1 MTTMTTLIRQVAG
14 LQRRCRWKACHH
26 HHQRHLVTHISPT
39 TSLLRSDTS
48 DNEVYLLGTA
58 HVSEASNE
66 EVVDLIRLVQ
76 PKYVFVE
83 LDVKRA
89 AQLRSSSSNNNTT
102 DSLGTLFKGVG
113 GAQLPPQLMK
123 SLPPQMHNVL
133 PMLQR
138 APDIMKKMGWL
149 GNQGAEMKM
158 AIEEAERVGA
168 KCVYG
173 DVDIDIT
180 IQELKLA
187 MMSLASNP
195 INLMQMMNNAPSP
208 PKELSE
214 LTNIILTG
222 GNPSQLI
229 EAVKTR
235 EQAKQMTKYVSE
247 ALPPLYNVMI
257 TKRDVHMAKML
268 RQHCSDGKV
277 VAVVGAGHVEGI
289 EREWQ
294 ALDNS

>member
-1 MTTMTTLIRQVAG
+1 MS
-14 LQRRCRWKACHH
+14 K
-26 HHQRHLVTHISPT
+26 
-39 TSLLRSDTS
+39 
-48 DNEVYLLGTA
+48 E
-58 HVSEASNE
+58 SNE

-83 LDVKRA
+83 LDAKRA
-89 AQLRSSSSNNNTT
+89 AQLRSSGGAGGVVVNNNSSNMT
-102 DSLGTLFKGVG
+102 DSLSTLFKGVG
-113 GAQLPPQLMK
+113 ALPPHLMK
-123 SLPPQMHNVL
+123 SLPPQMHNIL

-149 GNQGAEMKM
+149 GNQGAEMKV

-173 DVDIDIT
+173 DVDIDVT

-195 INLMQMMNNAPSP
+195 ISLMQMMNNAPSP
-208 PKELSE
+208 PKELNE

-247 ALPPLYNVMI
+247 VLPPLYNVMI

-289 EREWQ
+289 EREWE
-294 ALDNS
+294 ALDNP

>member
-1 MTTMTTLIRQVAG
+1 VS
-14 LQRRCRWKACHH
+14 KE
-26 HHQRHLVTHISPT
+26 
-39 TSLLRSDTS
+39 SD
-48 DNEVYLLGTA
+48 
-58 HVSEASNE
+58 E

-83 LDVKRA
+83 LDAKRA
-89 AQLRSSSSNNNTT
+89 SQLRSSSSNNNTT
-102 DSLGTLFKGVG
+102 DSLSTLFKGVG
-113 GAQLPPQLMK
+113 GSQLPPHLMK
-123 SLPPQMHNVL
+123 SLPPQMHNIL

-257 TKRDVHMAKML
+257 TKRDAHMAKML